1 MCFPALSGP
10 SLERSSVLELPADLM
25 GSVSLV
31 LVSQRGLGMVR
42 AVIIA
47 LITPH
52 WKVLRS

>member
-25 GSVSLV
+25 GRISLV